1 MVTIIEDN
9 NDFEY
14 LQNSL
19 KDSDSFWIPVYSD
32 AYKHYTCNALS
43 FIYIYSIK
51 LDLEFI
57 LSFQHTDCINQDIE
71 RLQQV
76 TSQGDIFVLA
86 KKRFGKFFSGKCYD
100 ADLMAWWQTHKMLP
114 LTDTNTAA
122 HDIWNRWWH
131 NETNTND
138 WLPITRHIERCTSMR
153 TEFMK
158 SYTTFEMTP
167 EFQQYDAYAIDNFF
181 AIEQNGLHVDTKLYT
196 EKFQS
201 NGIHNGKVFTEYN
214 LYTSTGRPSNK
225 FGGVNYAALNKE
237 DGCRGSFVS
246 RHEHG
251 MLLELDYDAFH
262 VRLIADMIGFDLPD
276 GSIHEYFGKQYFDT
290 DTLTEEQYG
299 QSKQITFRLLYG
311 GIDKDFA
318 KIPFFGEVKSYVA
331 KLWRSFKRDGYI
343 KTEQFK
349 RPMYSEHLHEMN
361 PNKLFNYQL
370 QAGETE
376 HNLHTINNVNE
387 MIQSYKSKLIL
398 YTYDSLLF
406 DYNLDDGKQ
415 FLIDLKNTISENG
428 KYPVK
433 IKAGINYHGM
443 KDVTSRTA

>member
-1 MVTIIEDN
+1 MIIVECD

-14 LQNSL
+14 LTRSIS
-19 KDSDSFWIPVYSD
+19 DSDSFWIPVYSD
-32 AYKHYTCNALS
+32 AFKHYVNNRLS

-51 LDLEFI
+51 DDLDFI
-57 LSFQHTDCINQDIE
+57 LPFRHKDCMNQDIE

-86 KKRFGKFFSGKCYD
+86 KKRFGNFFSKQCYD

-114 LTDTNTAA
+114 LTETNTAA

-153 TEFMK
+153 KEFMK
-158 SYTTFEMTP
+158 SYTSFEMTP
-167 EFQQYDAYAIDNFF
+167 YFKQYDAYAIDNFF
-181 AIEQNGLHVDTKLYT
+181 AIEQNGLHVDSAIYT
-196 EKFQS
+196 DKFQA
-201 NGIHNGKVFTEYN
+201 NGIQNGKVFTEYN

-237 DGCRGSFVS
+237 NGCRESFVS

-262 VRLIADMIGFDLPD
+262 VRLIADMIDFDLPD
-276 GSIHEYFGKQYFDT
+276 GSIHEYFGKQYFGVDV
-290 DTLTEEQYG
+290 LTEEQYG

-318 KIPFFGEVKSYVA
+318 EIPFFGEVKQYVSS
-331 KLWRSFKRDGYI
+331 LWKAYKRYGFI
-343 KTEQFK
+343 KTERFK
-349 RPMYSEHLHEMN
+349 RPMYAEHLHEMN

-376 HNLHTINNVNE
+376 HNLHIINDVNE

-415 FLIDLKNTISENG
+415 FLIDIKNTISGNG
-428 KYPVK
+428 KFPVK
-433 IKAGINYHGM
+433 IKAGINYQGM
-443 KDVTSRTA
+443 KDVTSRTT

>member
-1 MVTIIEDN
+1 MIIVECD
-9 NDFEY
+9 NDFQY
-14 LQNSL
+14 MTKSIS
-19 KDSDSFWIPVYSD
+19 KSDSFWIPVYSD
-32 AYKHYTCNALS
+32 AFKHYINNHLS
-43 FIYIYSIK
+43 FIYIYSVNDD
-51 LDLEFI
+51 LDFI
-57 LSFQHTDCINQDIE
+57 LPFRHKDCMNQDIE
-71 RLQQV
+71 RLKEV

-86 KKRFGKFFSGKCYD
+86 KKRFGKFYSGKCYD

-114 LTDTNTAA
+114 LTETNTMA

-138 WLPITRHIERCTSMR
+138 WLPITRHIERCTAMR
-153 TEFMK
+153 YEFMK
-158 SYTTFEMTP
+158 SYATFEMSP
-167 EFQQYDAYAIDNFF
+167 QFRRYDAYAIDNFF
-181 AIEQNGLHVDTKLYT
+181 AIEQNGLQVNTKLYT

-237 DGCRGSFVS
+237 DGCRASFTS
-246 RHEHG
+246 RHSHG

-290 DTLTEEQYG
+290 DILSEEQYE

-318 KIPFFGEVKSYVA
+318 KIPFFGEVKNYVSS
-331 KLWRSFKRDGYI
+331 LWKAYKRYGFI

-349 RPMYSEHLHEMN
+349 RPMHSEHLHEMN

-376 HNLHTINNVNE
+376 HNLHIINDVNE

-415 FLIDLKNTISENG
+415 FLIDIKNTISGNG
-428 KYPVK
+428 KFPVK
-433 IKAGINYHGM
+433 IKAGINYQGM
-443 KDVTSRTA
+443 KDVTSRTT